1 MSEPPLGGEDQTG
14 LMTPPNPAAVVLAG
28 GLGTRMR
35 SATPKHFHTLL
46 GRRMVDWVVEA
57 ARSVA
62 ADPIVVV
69 TSPDG
74 ASKFDGIDV
83 AVQTK
88 PLGTGDA
95 LASAR
100 DALNGVGGDLLVL
113 SGDTPT
119 LSPELLGALLEAHR
133 GEGAAATVLT
143 FRPADPREYGRVIRA
158 EDGNV
163 QAIVEAGDA
172 TPEELAVDEVN
183 SSIYVFA
190 AARMW
195 PALEQLDSANRQ
207 GELYLTDAVR
217 NLVENG
223 ERVAAYV
230 APDPTEAEGVNTRAE
245 LAEAAA
251 ALRDR
256 INEAHM
262 LAGVTIVDPKSTWIE
277 ADVEI
282 QVDATIHP
290 FTVLSGKTK
299 VGTGAVVGPHAVA
312 TDAVIGPEAT
322 VGPFCYL
329 RPGTVLEARAKA
341 GTFVEIKNSHIGE
354 GAKVPH
360 LSYIGDAEVGEGT
373 NIGAGAITANY
384 RPELGPGKFRTE
396 IGRNVHTG
404 SDNVFV
410 APVTIGDNAWVA
422 AGSVVTKSVPPGALA
437 IARSKQVTKE
447 GYDDRKDH
455 D

>member
-1 MSEPPLGGEDQTG
+1 MA
-14 LMTPPNPAAVVLAG
+14 MTPENPAAVVLAG

-35 SATPKHFHTLL
+35 SAIPKHFHPLL

-57 ARSVA
+57 AREVD
-62 ADPIVVV
+62 ADPLVVV

-83 AVQTK
+83 AVQAE

-100 DALNGVGGDLLVL
+100 DALNSVGGDLLVL

-119 LSPELLGALLEAHR
+119 LSPELLRALLDAHR

-183 SSIYVFA
+183 SSIYVFDA
-190 AARMW
+190 GCVW
-195 PALEQLDSANRQ
+195 PALERLDASNRQ

-230 APDPTEAEGVNTRAE
+230 ATDPTEAEGVNTRAE

-251 ALRDR
+251 VLRGR

-282 QVDATIHP
+282 EAEATIHP

-299 VGTGAVVGPHAVA
+299 VGAGAAVGPHVVAV
-312 TDAVIGPEAT
+312 DAVIGPEAT

-404 SDNVFV
+404 VHNVFV

-422 AGSVVTKSVPPGALA
+422 AGSVVTKNVPPGALA
-437 IARSKQVTKE
+437 IARSRQANKE
-447 GYDDRKDH
+447 GYDARKR
-455 D
+455 

>member
-1 MSEPPLGGEDQTG
+1 MSR
-14 LMTPPNPAAVVLAG
+14 PNPAAVVLAG

-35 SATPKHFHTLL
+35 SATPKHFHPLL

-57 ARSVA
+57 ARAVG
-62 ADPIVVV
+62 ADPLVVV
-69 TSPDG
+69 TSPEG
-74 ASKFDGIDV
+74 AGAFDGIEV
-83 AVQTK
+83 AVQAE
-88 PLGTGDA
+88 PRGTGDA

-100 DALNGVGGDLLVL
+100 GSLEGVGGDLFVL
-113 SGDTPT
+113 SGDAPV
-119 LSPELLGALLEAHR
+119 LSAELLRELLEAHR
-133 GEGAAATVLT
+133 REGAAATVLS
-143 FRPADPREYGRVIRA
+143 FRPPDPREYGRIIRG
-158 EDGNV
+158 EDGAV
-163 QAIVEAGDA
+163 HSIVEAVDA
-172 TPEELAVDEVN
+172 TPEQLGVDEVN

-190 AARMW
+190 ADKVWR
-195 PALEQLDSANRQ
+195 ALDGLDTANRQ

-217 NLVENG
+217 HLVENG

-230 APDPTEAEGVNTRAE
+230 APDPAEAEGVNTRAE

-262 LAGVTIVDPKSTWIE
+262 LAGVTIVDPKTTWIE
-277 ADVEI
+277 ADVELEP
-282 QVDATIHP
+282 DATIHP
-290 FTVLSGKTK
+290 FTVLSGRTK
-299 VGTGAVVGPHAVA
+299 VGAGAVVGPHAVA
-312 TDAVIGPEAT
+312 VDAVIGAEAT

-360 LSYIGDAEVGEGT
+360 LSYIGDADVGEET

-384 RPELGPGKFRTE
+384 RPELGPGKFRTT

-410 APVTIGDNAWVA
+410 APVTVGDNAWVA
-422 AGSVVTKSVPPGALA
+422 AGSVVTKNVPPGSLA
-437 IARSKQVTKE
+437 IARSKQVNKE
-447 GYDDRKDH
+447 GFDDRNRH

>member
-1 MSEPPLGGEDQTG
+1 
-14 LMTPPNPAAVVLAG
+14 
-28 GLGTRMR
+28 
-35 SATPKHFHTLL
+35 
-46 GRRMVDWVVEA
+46 
-57 ARSVA
+57 
-62 ADPIVVV
+62 
-69 TSPDG
+69 
-74 ASKFDGIDV
+74 
-83 AVQTK
+83 
-88 PLGTGDA
+88 
-95 LASAR
+95 
-100 DALNGVGGDLLVL
+100 
-113 SGDTPT
+113 
-119 LSPELLGALLEAHR
+119 
-133 GEGAAATVLT
+133 
-143 FRPADPREYGRVIRA
+143 VIR
-158 EDGNV
+158 DDSGSV

-172 TPEELAVDEVN
+172 SPEELAVDEVN
-183 SSIYVFA
+183 SSIYVFDA
-190 AARMW
+190 DRLW
-195 PALEQLDSANRQ
+195 PALEQLDASNRQ

-262 LAGVTIVDPKSTWIE
+262 DAGVTIVDPTSTWIE
-277 ADVEI
+277 PDVEI
-282 QVDATIHP
+282 EADATIHP
-290 FTVLSGKTK
+290 FTVLSGQTK
-299 VGTGAVVGPHAVA
+299 VGAGAVVGPHVVA
-312 TDAVIGPEAT
+312 ADAVIGPEAT

-422 AGSVVTKSVPPGALA
+422 AGSVVTKNVPPGALA

>member
-1 MSEPPLGGEDQTG
+1 MHLPRH
-14 LMTPPNPAAVVLAG
+14 AA
-28 GLGTRMR
+28 
-35 SATPKHFHTLL
+35 
-46 GRRMVDWVVEA
+46 
-57 ARSVA
+57 
-62 ADPIVVV
+62 
-69 TSPDG
+69 
-74 ASKFDGIDV
+74 
-83 AVQTK
+83 
-88 PLGTGDA
+88 
-95 LASAR
+95 
-100 DALNGVGGDLLVL
+100 ALNGVGGDLLVL

-119 LSPELLGALLEAHR
+119 LSPELLRALLEAHR

-158 EDGNV
+158 DDGNV

-172 TPEELAVDEVN
+172 TSEELAVDEVN
-183 SSIYVFA
+183 SSIYVFDA
-190 AARMW
+190 DRMW

-262 LAGVTIVDPKSTWIE
+262 LEGVTIVDPKSTWIE

-282 QVDATIHP
+282 EADATIHP

-299 VGTGAVVGPHAVA
+299 VGAGAVVGPHVVA
-312 TDAVIGPEAT
+312 ADAVIGPDAT

>member
-1 MSEPPLGGEDQTG
+1 
-14 LMTPPNPAAVVLAG
+14 MTPQNPAAVVLAG

-35 SATPKHFHTLL
+35 SQTPKHFHPLL

-57 ARSVA
+57 ARAVA
-62 ADPIVVV
+62 ADPLVVV
-69 TSPDG
+69 TSPAG
-74 ASKFDGIDV
+74 AYSFDGIDV
-83 AVQTK
+83 AIQAE

-100 DALNGVGGDLLVL
+100 NSLDATGGELLVL
-113 SGDTPT
+113 SGDTPR
-119 LSPELLGALLEAHR
+119 LSPELLLQLLDTHR
-133 GEGAAATVLT
+133 REGAAATVLS
-143 FRPADPREYGRVIRA
+143 FRPNDPRDYGRVIRGEA
-158 EDGNV
+158 GNV
-163 QAIVEAGDA
+163 RAIVEAGDA
-172 TPEELAVDEVN
+172 SPDELAVDEVN
-183 SSIYVFA
+183 SSIYVFDGD
-190 AARMW
+190 RVW
-195 PALEQLDSANRQ
+195 PALEQLDTANRQ

-217 NLVENG
+217 HLVENG

-230 APDPTEAEGVNTRAE
+230 APDPNEAEGVNTRAE

-256 INEAHM
+256 INEEHM

-282 QVDATIHP
+282 EADATIHP
-290 FTVLSGKTK
+290 FTVLSGTTK
-299 VGTGAVVGPHAVA
+299 VGAGAVVGPHAVA
-312 TDAVIGPEAT
+312 VDAVIGPEAA

-360 LSYIGDAEVGEGT
+360 LSYIGDADVGEGT
-373 NIGAGAITANY
+373 NIGAGGITANY

-396 IGRNVHTG
+396 IGRNVHTAVH
-404 SDNVFV
+404 NVFV
-410 APVTIGDNAWVA
+410 APVAIGDNAWVA
-422 AGSVVTKSVPPGALA
+422 AGSVVTKNVPPGALA
-437 IARSKQVTKE
+437 IARSRQVNKE
-447 GYDDRKDH
+447 GYDDRRR
-455 D
+455 

>member
-1 MSEPPLGGEDQTG
+1 
-14 LMTPPNPAAVVLAG
+14 MTPQNPAVVVLAG

-35 SATPKHFHTLL
+35 SKTPKHFHTLL

-57 ARSVA
+57 ARAVESEPV
-62 ADPIVVV
+62 VVV

-74 ASKFDGIDV
+74 AGAFDGIEV
-83 AVQTK
+83 AIQAE

-100 DALNGVGGDLLVL
+100 SALNGVARDLLVL

-119 LSPELLGALLEAHR
+119 LSPELLRDLLETHHR
-133 GEGAAATVLT
+133 EGAAATVLS
-143 FRPADPREYGRVIRA
+143 FRPADPREYGRVIR
-158 EDGNV
+158 DDKGSV
-163 QAIVEAGDA
+163 RAIVEAGDA
-172 TPEELAVDEVN
+172 SPEELAVDEVN
-183 SSIYVFA
+183 SSIYVFDA
-190 AARMW
+190 SHVW
-195 PALEQLDSANRQ
+195 PALEQLDASNTQ

-217 NLVENG
+217 HLVDND

-230 APDPTEAEGVNTRAE
+230 APNPIEAEGVNTRAE
-245 LAEAAA
+245 LADAAA

-256 INEAHM
+256 INAEHM

-282 QVDATIHP
+282 EADATIHP

-299 VGTGAVVGPHAVA
+299 VGAGAVVGPHVVA
-312 TDAVIGPEAT
+312 AEAVIGPEAT

-329 RPGTVLEARAKA
+329 RPGAVLEARAKA

-422 AGSVVTKSVPPGALA
+422 AGSVVTKNVPPGALA

>member
-1 MSEPPLGGEDQTG
+1 
-14 LMTPPNPAAVVLAG
+14 MTPENPAAVVLAG

-35 SATPKHFHTLL
+35 SAIPKHFHPLL

-57 ARSVA
+57 AREVD
-62 ADPIVVV
+62 ADPLVVV

-74 ASKFDGIDV
+74 ASRFDGIDV
-83 AVQTK
+83 AVQAQ

-100 DALNGVGGDLLVL
+100 AALNGVAGELLVL

-119 LSPELLGALLEAHR
+119 LSPELLQALLETHR
-133 GEGAAATVLT
+133 REGVAATVLS
-143 FRPADPREYGRVIRA
+143 FRPADPREYGRVIR
-158 EDGNV
+158 DDSGSV
-163 QAIVEAGDA
+163 LAIVEAADA
-172 TPEELAVDEVN
+172 SPDELAVDEVN
-183 SSIYVFA
+183 SSIYVFDA
-190 AARMW
+190 DRVW
-195 PALEQLDSANRQ
+195 PALEQLDASNRQ

-230 APDPTEAEGVNTRAE
+230 APDPIEAEGVNTRAE

-262 LAGVTIVDPKSTWIE
+262 VAGVTIVDPKSTWIE
-277 ADVEI
+277 AEVEI
-282 QVDATIHP
+282 EADATIRP
-290 FTVLSGKTK
+290 FTVLSGTTK
-299 VGTGAVVGPHAVA
+299 VGAGAVVGPHAVA
-312 TDAVIGPEAT
+312 VDAVIGPEAT

-422 AGSVVTKSVPPGALA
+422 AGSVVTKNVPPGALA